1 MQKHGVDGRR
11 FGTGPR
17 KRFLAAARGRRIL
30 RDGGR
35 ATGSSWSNAGWSG
48 SSWSGAGWPGERTRT
63 ATTARR
69 AAGASGRAGSAA
81 DERPIAPPG
90 RLGRVLVNGLACGV
104 ALMGIWVALAN
115 TVLRDPADFSRPG
128 LGTVTIVGGPSAG
141 MPIRLS
147 GSPPAELD
155 FGLPPKPVATV
166 AIAAPSPVPDDASHD
181 GLALASAG
189 GFPAPSSALR
199 VGASPEAVG
208 AALPGL
214 PAFPGVTD
222 TTGAPDTTGA
232 LAPPAD
238 GAAVP
243 LPPTRPEIARLAPPV
258 VAGPVPMPRAR
269 PYAIAAR
276 PAAPFASPADP
287 RTLTGTEIDR
297 NRPY

>member
-1 MQKHGVDGRR
+1 M
-11 FGTGPR
+11 
-17 KRFLAAARGRRIL
+17 
-30 RDGGR
+30 
-35 ATGSSWSNAGWSG
+35 
-48 SSWSGAGWPGERTRT
+48 
-63 ATTARR
+63 
-69 AAGASGRAGSAA
+69 
-81 DERPIAPPG
+81 
-90 RLGRVLVNGLACGV
+90 LVNGLACGV

-128 LGTVTIVGGPSAG
+128 LGSVTIVGGPSAG

-189 GFPAPSSALR
+189 GLPAAASALR
-199 VGASPEAVG
+199 VGAGPEAVG

-222 TTGAPDTTGA
+222 IPDTTGADTTGA

-243 LPPTRPEIARLAPPV
+243 LPPTRPEIARLTPPAV
-258 VAGPVPMPRAR
+258 DPPLLGPVPMPRAR

-276 PAAPFASPADP
+276 PAAPFAPFASPADP